1 VKEYRLNQDGKDMRM
16 GQDLGRTRM
25 ERDKRIDHDFD
36 QFIAGKS
43 PLLKV
48 LLHTAAIYK
57 T

>member
-1 VKEYRLNQDGKDMRM
+1 MKEYRLNQDGKDMRM